1 MNTLLEISDLNLD
14 STPFNPISFKILEG
28 EIFGIKGKMEYRF
41 TEILKSLKKSANENI
56 KYTDEL
62 MIISPEIRFYEDLS
76 IKENLEFFAEVNG
89 YKENIDKI
97 LEMGNF
103 IEYQDVL
110 LSELPETLKNLA
122 KYLCI
127 LTFDFKLLIIEEF
140 SLGLDDNSY
149 EIARKILNNL
159 KQMSKGILIF
169 TSKSIDL
176 EVCDEYIIL
185 NENGGHSNE

>member
-41 TEILKSLKKSANENI
+41 TEILKSLKKHANENI

-76 IKENLEFFAEVNG
+76 VKENLEFFAEVNG

-97 LEMGNF
+97 LEIGNF
-103 IEYQDVL
+103 TEYQDIL

-185 NENGGHSNE
+185 NENGGHNNE

>member
-1 MNTLLEISDLNLD
+1 MNTLLEVSDLNLD

-41 TEILKSLKKSANENI
+41 TEILKSLKKSVNENI

-76 IKENLEFFAEVNG
+76 IKENLEFFAEVNE
-89 YKENIDKI
+89 YKESIDKI

-103 IEYQDVL
+103 IEYQDIL

-127 LTFDFKLLIIEEF
+127 LTFNFKLLIIEEF

-159 KQMSKGILIF
+159 KQIGKGILIF

-185 NENGGHSNE
+185 NENGGHNNE

>member
-1 MNTLLEISDLNLD
+1 MNTLLEVSDLNLD

-41 TEILKSLKKSANENI
+41 TEILKSLKKSVNENI

-76 IKENLEFFAEVNG
+76 VKENLEFFAEVNG
-89 YKENIDKI
+89 YKKNIEEI
-97 LEMGNF
+97 LEIGKF
-103 IEYQDVL
+103 TEYQDIL

-140 SLGLDDNSY
+140 SLGLDDSSY
-149 EIARKILNNL
+149 EVARKILNNL
-159 KQMSKGILIF
+159 KQMGKGILIF
-169 TSKSIDL
+169 TSKSNDL

-185 NENGGHSNE
+185 NENGGHNNE

>member
-76 IKENLEFFAEVNG
+76 VKENLEFFAEVNG

-97 LEMGNF
+97 LEIGNF
-103 IEYQDVL
+103 TEYQDIL

-185 NENGGHSNE
+185 NENGGHNNE

>member
-76 IKENLEFFAEVNG
+76 VKENLEFFAEVNG

-185 NENGGHSNE
+185 NENGGHNNE

>member
-1 MNTLLEISDLNLD
+1 MNTLLEVSDLNLD
-14 STPFNPISFKILEG
+14 STPFDPISFKILEG

-41 TEILKSLKKSANENI
+41 TEILKSLKKSVNENI

-76 IKENLEFFAEVNG
+76 VKENLEFFAEVNG
-89 YKENIDKI
+89 HKKNIEEI
-97 LEMGNF
+97 LEIGKF
-103 IEYQDVL
+103 TEYQDIL

-140 SLGLDDNSY
+140 SLGLDDSSY

-159 KQMSKGILIF
+159 KQMGKGILIF
-169 TSKSIDL
+169 TSKSNDL

-185 NENGGHSNE
+185 NENGGHNNE

>member
-76 IKENLEFFAEVNG
+76 VKENLEFFAEVNG

-97 LEMGNF
+97 LEIGNF
-103 IEYQDVL
+103 TEYQDIL

>member
-1 MNTLLEISDLNLD
+1 MNTLLEVSDLNLD

-41 TEILKSLKKSANENI
+41 TEILKSLKKSVNENI

-76 IKENLEFFAEVNG
+76 VKENLEFFAEVNG
-89 YKENIDKI
+89 HKKNIEEI
-97 LEMGNF
+97 LEIGKF
-103 IEYQDVL
+103 TEYQDIL

-140 SLGLDDNSY
+140 SLGLDDSSY

-159 KQMSKGILIF
+159 KQMGKGILIF
-169 TSKSIDL
+169 TSKSNDL

-185 NENGGHSNE
+185 NENGGHNNE

>member
-185 NENGGHSNE
+185 NENGGHNNE